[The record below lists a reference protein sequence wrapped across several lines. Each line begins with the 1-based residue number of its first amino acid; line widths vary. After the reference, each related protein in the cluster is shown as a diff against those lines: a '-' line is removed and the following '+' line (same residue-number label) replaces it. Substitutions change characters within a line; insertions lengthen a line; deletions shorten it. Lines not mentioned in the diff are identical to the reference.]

1 VIRTECGVSVQRF
14 CARIG
19 IPRSTY
25 YYWRTGSLHG
35 RPVRR
40 WPSPVVDRIEQQ
52 AAECAEHYLPWG
64 HRKICAMLQA
74 DGVNVSPSSVA
85 RALKRRDLLLP
96 ARYLKERRQLA
107 AARRAAFLVTPTR
120 RNRVWQTDFTEFT
133 TTAHGTWRICPVID
147 YATKTVLAAPVAGTM
162 NGRDAVLSLKEAIG
176 RAETLMGTSL
186 LDDCLDRETGELF
199 PLIIVTDNG
208 AAFRSLDFESF
219 INSRPEL
226 THVRTRNHAPETN
239 GVVERFNR
247 TIKYEHLYR
256 LEIATGDDL
265 ANCVDE
271 FIALYNEIRP
281 HEAIQDDVPMKRF
294 LAVPAHLSATESVQ
308 KS

>member
-1 VIRTECGVSVQRF
+1 MIRREGGVSVLRF

-25 YYWRTGSLHG
+25 YYLRTGSLHG
-35 RPVRR
+35 HLVRR
-40 WPSPVVDRIEQQ
+40 WPTPVIDAIEQR
-52 AAECAEHYLPWG
+52 AAEISEHYLPWG
-64 HRKICAMLQA
+64 HRKIWAMLRA
-74 DGVNVSPSSVA
+74 DGVNVSASSVA

-107 AARRAAFLVTPTR
+107 AARHAAFLAVPTR
-120 RNRVWQTDFTEFT
+120 RNRVSQTDFTEFT
-133 TTAHGTWRICPVID
+133 TIAHGTWRICPVID
-147 YATKTVLAAPVAGTM
+147 YATKVVLAAPVAGTM
-162 NGRDAVLSLKEAIG
+162 NGRDAVLSLKEAIS
-176 RAETLMGTSL
+176 RAERLMGRSL

-219 INSRPEL
+219 IQSRPEIA
-226 THVRTRNHAPETN
+226 HVRTRNHAPETN

-256 LEIATGDDL
+256 LEIANGDEL
-265 ANCVDE
+265 ATQVDE
-271 FIALYNEIRP
+271 FVALYNEIRP
-281 HEAIQDDVPMKRF
+281 HEAVDQQVPMSRF
-294 LAVPAHLSATESVQ
+294 LALPAHLSGTESVQ
-308 KS
+308 DS